1 MEVPDYSKLQLQDS
15 NLDDE
20 KALNKIVLL
29 IFLQDL
35 ISTVV
40 QRRGVADAAAAVAEK
55 PVPKSVGWWLAGI
68 AGMSFGAVAIGGL
81 TRLTESGLSMVSNPR
96 GFKVGQLCQSW
107 LIRSKIFLILL

>member
-15 NLDDE
+15 KLDDE
-20 KALNKIVLL
+20 KAPNKIFLL

-40 QRRGVADAAAAVAEK
+40 QRRGVADAAAVAEK

-96 GFKVGQLCQSW
+96 GFKVGQLYQSW
-107 LIRSKIFLILL
+107 LIRSKIFIILL